1 MGFLLNLQIKLNPR
15 RRWNSFYLWRQGYLS
30 LQENCDSSSA
40 LQIDRPNYLW
50 PRIDDLVCLDEYEYD
65 DKYVVSC
72 NVNPSDD
79 SFMLTSFDENRISYD
94 VNAGISAYGSKYTV
108 KDSNCSTNYDDSKES
123 TINGAD
129 TRHEGCNYKFDSIC
143 YKDGSDCD
151 DNYYK
156 DMEKSDYEEDGN
168 DESDLLRGYY
178 NPQEPYLHRKKKL
191 IDMAQNR
198 ARGLEGY
205 WQRQAYLHSAYKFT
219 RRKSMCERAKVPV
232 RKLRTA
238 WGMVRGMYAKQSR
251 CMRGKL
257 KSIYNYA
264 RFHHTSFLLLSKQY
278 LRYRDGGACR
288 VSFNST
294 KRTFQYVQ
302 QY

>member
-15 RRWNSFYLWRQGYLS
+15 RRWKSFYLWRQGYLS
-30 LQENCDSSSA
+30 LQENCDGSSG
-40 LQIDRPNYLW
+40 LQINRFNYLW
-50 PRIDDLVCLDEYEYD
+50 PRIDDLVCFDEYEYD

-72 NVNPSDD
+72 NVSSDD
-79 SFMLTSFDENRISYD
+79 SFMPTSFDENRISYD
-94 VNAGISAYGSKYTV
+94 VNTGISAYGSKYV
-108 KDSNCSTNYDDSKES
+108 KDSNCASNYDDSKES
-123 TINGAD
+123 SITGAD
-129 TRHEGCNYKFDSIC
+129 TCHEGCDYNCDCVCKDS
-143 YKDGSDCD
+143 SDYD
-151 DNYYK
+151 DNYYR
-156 DMEKSDYEEDGN
+156 DMEKSDYEEDGD
-168 DESDLLRGYY
+168 DESDLIRGYY

-191 IDMAQNR
+191 IGMAQNR
-198 ARGLEGY
+198 ARSLEGY

-238 WGMVRGMYAKQSR
+238 WGMVRGMYAKQAR

-278 LRYRDGGACR
+278 LRHWGGSGACR